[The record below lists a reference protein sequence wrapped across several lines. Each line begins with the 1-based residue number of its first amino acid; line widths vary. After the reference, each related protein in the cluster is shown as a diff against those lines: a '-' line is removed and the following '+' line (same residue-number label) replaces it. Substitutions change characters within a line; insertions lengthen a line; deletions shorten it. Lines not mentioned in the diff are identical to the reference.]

1 MATVA
6 PQLKPRKLIVV
17 MAFDRRKGGR
27 ELTTVREPLLFDNEE
42 PAVRKAQEL
51 APDHAG
57 VIAWSREAIPNL
69 GEYGPPMTLFV
80 HGDVPAI
87 RRPTK

>member
-6 PQLKPRKLIVV
+6 PQLKSRKLIVV
-17 MAFDRRKGGR
+17 TAFDRRKGGR

-57 VIAWSREAIPNL
+57 VIAWSREAIPNV

-80 HGDVPAI
+80 HGDIHAMH
-87 RRPTK
+87 